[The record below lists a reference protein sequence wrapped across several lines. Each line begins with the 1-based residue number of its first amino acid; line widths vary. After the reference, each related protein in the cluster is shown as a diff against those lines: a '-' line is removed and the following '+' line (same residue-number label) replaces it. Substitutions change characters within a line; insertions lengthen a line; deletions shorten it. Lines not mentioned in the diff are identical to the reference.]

1 MASDPGVRHAD
12 DPADHHPVSV
22 RAKTHRRRTDGG
34 SGQGLSF
41 HTNQTQTDRSGVS
54 MRKVGIGVIGCGV
67 ISKAYM
73 TAMKQFE
80 HIELRAVADMRT
92 APAEARAKEFG
103 VPGMRVDQMLK
114 RDDIEIVV
122 NLTVPLAHTDVSL
135 AALNAGKHVHSEKP
149 LGVNMVEARKVMDLA
164 AQRNLRVGCA
174 PDTFLGGGHQTAR
187 KLIDD
192 GAIGT
197 PAAGTASLML
207 PAPHPLHPPPASS
220 S

>member
-1 MASDPGVRHAD
+1 
-12 DPADHHPVSV
+12 
-22 RAKTHRRRTDGG
+22 
-34 SGQGLSF
+34 
-41 HTNQTQTDRSGVS
+41 

-73 TAMKQFE
+73 TAMKQFSN
-80 HIELRAVADMRT
+80 IELRAVADMRSSV
-92 APAEARAKEFG
+92 AEQRAREFG

-114 RDDIEIVV
+114 RDDVEIVV

-135 AALNAGKHVHSEKP
+135 AVLNAGKHVHSEKP

-164 AQRNLRVGCA
+164 AQKNLRVGCA

-197 PAAGTASLML
+197 PVGGTAFFS
-207 PAPHPLHPPPASS
+207 APDTNAGIRRPASTIFAAAARCS
-220 S
+220 TWAPITSPISFSCSGRSLP